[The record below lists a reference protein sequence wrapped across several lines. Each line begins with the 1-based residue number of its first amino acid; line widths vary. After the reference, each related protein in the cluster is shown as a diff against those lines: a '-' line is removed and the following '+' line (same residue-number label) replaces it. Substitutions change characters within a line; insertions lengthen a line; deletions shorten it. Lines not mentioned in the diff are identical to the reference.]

1 MTIVF
6 YAQVAQRTR
15 TAGEVKEQIR
25 RGTVR
30 MSVKPRRETI
40 MELEGIIA
48 TEKARR
54 PDARTKS
61 MRMNDALDEQ
71 EVAMLEEEVR
81 LLREE
86 EEIERAELERLQ
98 KEEDLVKVRVHRVM
112 CGLCAVCACVCI
124 LYVCV

>member
-1 MTIVF
+1 M
-6 YAQVAQRTR
+6 R

-40 MELEGIIA
+40 MELEGILA
-48 TEKARR
+48 AEKARR
-54 PDARTKS
+54 PTDPRTKS

-98 KEEDLVKVRVHRVM
+98 KEEDLVKVRP
-112 CGLCAVCACVCI
+112 
-124 LYVCV
+124 